1 MKPRLW
7 QTAGAFR
14 VDDFM
19 SPVWH
24 FHPPCPGAFQ
34 LSLFKNLPFEWLVGL
49 RYTRAGKRSAR
60 NSFISFIS
68 LISMAGIALG
78 VAALIVVLS
87 VMNGFQ
93 KEVRDRMLS
102 VLAHIEV
109 SDVNG
114 ALPDWQQTA
123 REAFMD
129 KDVKGA
135 APYVAGQ
142 AMMTRDDT
150 VRGVVVRGVL
160 PGEEPKVSD
169 VASQIKQ
176 GNFNDLRAGE
186 FNIVLGLELARSMR
200 ARVGDKVTL
209 IAPQGQVTPAG
220 VIPRLKQF
228 TVVGIFEAGHF
239 EFDSSLAFMHIDDA
253 EKMFRLSAPS
263 GLRLRIANMQ
273 EAPQVAQD
281 LSRILTGDVLISDWS
296 QQNRTW
302 FAAVQT
308 EKRMMFIILT
318 LIIAVAA
325 FNLVS
330 TLVMTVTDKQ
340 ADIAILRTLGSSPG
354 SIMKIFMIQGA
365 LVGLIGTALGVATG
379 VLVALNVDVIVPF
392 IERLLGV
399 QFLPRDIYLISA
411 LPSDLRWPDVGTI
424 GMVAVVLAFL
434 ATLYPSWRAA
444 RVRPAE
450 ALRYE

>member
-1 MKPRLW
+1 M
-7 QTAGAFR
+7 
-14 VDDFM
+14 
-19 SPVWH
+19 
-24 FHPPCPGAFQ
+24 
-34 LSLFKNLPFEWLVGL
+34 SLFKNLPFEWLVGL

-109 SDVNG
+109 SDANG

-123 REAFMD
+123 KEAFLD

-160 PGEEPKVSD
+160 PEEEPKVSD
-169 VASQIKQ
+169 VAGQIKQ
-176 GNFNDLRAGE
+176 GSFNDLRAGE

-228 TVVGIFEAGHF
+228 TVVAIFEAGHF
-239 EFDSSLAFMHIDDA
+239 EFDSSLAFMHLDDA
-253 EKMFRLSAPS
+253 QAMFRLSAPS
-263 GLRLRIANMQ
+263 GLRLRIADMQ
-273 EAPQVAQD
+273 TAPQVAQD

-365 LVGLIGTALGVATG
+365 LVGLIGTGIGVAGG